1 MRIPAIRFASGRAP
15 FDPLGFTSCSH
26 LKARGATGLGMIS
39 YKYEAR
45 RANGETVRGDMDAA
59 STAALADALSR
70 KGLLLETAK
79 PRSGGLRRKAHKAP
93 PLISLLTFVRE
104 FRHLVS
110 AGLPITQALSFL
122 QDRGGDKVMEDA
134 VTSLR
139 AGVENGL
146 PLDEA
151 AAARPDVFDRL
162 VQASLG
168 AGLRAGRMA
177 EALERLERF
186 LALRAALSRKIRNAM
201 AYPLFLLALLIVV
214 LAILM
219 LFVLPRFA
227 ELYSEFGAE
236 LPPATRLLI
245 VGVEWAPIWVS
256 ALIALVLITPF
267 AWRRIMQSRS
277 ARRWRD
283 RRILAV
289 PMVGRI
295 ASDIQVIQFCNVT
308 GMLLRA
314 GTPLHE
320 ALGFAADSAENEVAR
335 DALLSAA
342 ADVRSGRALSDGL
355 ATTGFLPPIAQSMIR
370 AGEAS
375 GALDELLD
383 AIAALHEQTVEDR
396 MARLLAM
403 VEPGMMMLVG
413 LILGA
418 VIITVYLPI
427 FGISGV
433 VQ

>member
-1 MRIPAIRFASGRAP
+1 
-15 FDPLGFTSCSH
+15 
-26 LKARGATGLGMIS
+26 MIS
-39 YKYEAR
+39 YEYEAR
-45 RANGETVRGDMDAA
+45 RANGEVVQGAMDAA
-59 STAALADALSR
+59 SIADLTDALSR
-70 KGLLLETAK
+70 QGLLLETAK
-79 PRSGGLRRKAHKAP
+79 PRSGGSRLKRRQTP

-122 QDRGGDKVMEDA
+122 QDRGGDRVMEDA
-134 VTSLR
+134 VTTLR

-162 VQASLG
+162 FQASLG

-186 LALRAALSRKIRNAM
+186 LTLRAALSRKIRNAM
-201 AYPLFLLALLIVV
+201 AYPLFLLALLVVV
-214 LAILM
+214 LSILM

-236 LPPATRLLI
+236 LPPATRVLI
-245 VGVEWAPIWVS
+245 VGVEWAPVWVPG
-256 ALIALVLITPF
+256 LIALVLITPF
-267 AWRRIMQSRS
+267 IWRRIMQNRG

-283 RRILAV
+283 RRILAI
-289 PMVGRI
+289 PMVGLI
-295 ASDIQVIQFCNVT
+295 ARDIQVIQFCNVT

-314 GTPLHE
+314 GAPLHE
-320 ALGFAADSAENEVAR
+320 ALTFAADSTENEVTR
-335 DALLSAA
+335 DALISAT
-342 ADVRSGRALSDGL
+342 ADVRSGRALSDAL
-355 ATTGFLPPIAQSMIR
+355 AATGFLPPIAQSMIR

-375 GALDELLD
+375 GALDDLLD

>member
-1 MRIPAIRFASGRAP
+1 
-15 FDPLGFTSCSH
+15 
-26 LKARGATGLGMIS
+26 MIS
-39 YKYEAR
+39 YEYEAR
-45 RANGETVRGDMDAA
+45 RANGETVQGGKDAA
-59 STAALADALSR
+59 SIADLADALSR
-70 KGLLLETAK
+70 QGLLLETAK
-79 PRSGGLRRKAHKAP
+79 PRSVGWMRKARKNP
-93 PLISLLTFVRE
+93 SLISLLTFVRE

-122 QDRGGDKVMEDA
+122 QDRGGDRVMEDA
-134 VTSLR
+134 VSTLR
-139 AGVENGL
+139 TGVENGL
-146 PLDEA
+146 PLDKA

-162 VQASLG
+162 FQASLG

-186 LALRAALSRKIRNAM
+186 LTLRAALSRKIRNAM

-236 LPPATRLLI
+236 LPPATRVLI
-245 VGVEWAPIWVS
+245 IGVEWAPIWVS
-256 ALIALVLITPF
+256 TLIALTLITPF
-267 AWRRIMQSRS
+267 LWRRIMQSRN

-283 RRILAV
+283 RRIQAI

-320 ALGFAADSAENEVAR
+320 ALTFAADSAENEVTR

-355 ATTGFLPPIAQSMIR
+355 AKTAFLPPIAQSMIR

-413 LILGA
+413 VILGA

-427 FGISGV
+427 FGIAGV

>member
-1 MRIPAIRFASGRAP
+1 
-15 FDPLGFTSCSH
+15 
-26 LKARGATGLGMIS
+26 MIS
-39 YKYEAR
+39 YEYEAR
-45 RANGETVRGDMDAA
+45 RSNGETVRGGMDAA
-59 STAALADALSR
+59 NITELTDALSR
-70 KGLLLETAK
+70 QGLLLETAK
-79 PRSGGLRRKAHKAP
+79 ARSGGLKRKGRKAP

-110 AGLPITQALSFL
+110 AGLPITQALTFL

-134 VTSLR
+134 VTTLR
-139 AGVENGL
+139 NGVENGL

-151 AAARPDVFDRL
+151 AAARPEVFDKL
-162 VQASLG
+162 FQASLG

-201 AYPLFLLALLIVV
+201 AYPLFLLALLVVV
-214 LAILM
+214 LSILM

-236 LPPATRLLI
+236 LPPATRILI
-245 VGVEWAPIWVS
+245 VGIEWAPVWVT
-256 ALIALVLITPF
+256 ALVALVLIAPF
-267 AWRRIMQSRS
+267 LWRRIMQNRN

-283 RRILAV
+283 RRILSI
-289 PMVGRI
+289 PMVGPI
-295 ASDIQVIQFCNVT
+295 ASGIQVIQFCNVT

-320 ALGFAADSAENEVAR
+320 ALTFAADSTENEVTR

-342 ADVRSGRALSDGL
+342 TDVRSGRALSDGL
-355 ATTGFLPPIAQSMIR
+355 ARTGFLPPIAQSMIR

-413 LILGA
+413 VILGA

>member
-1 MRIPAIRFASGRAP
+1 
-15 FDPLGFTSCSH
+15 
-26 LKARGATGLGMIS
+26 MIS
-39 YKYEAR
+39 YEYEAR
-45 RANGETVRGDMDAA
+45 RANGETVRGGMDAA
-59 STAALADALSR
+59 NIAALADALSR
-70 KGLLLETAK
+70 EGLLLESAK
-79 PRSGGLRRKAHKAP
+79 VRSGGSRLNRRKAP
-93 PLISLLTFVRE
+93 PLVSLLTFVRE

-134 VTSLR
+134 VTTLR

-151 AAARPDVFDRL
+151 AAARPDVFDKL
-162 VQASLG
+162 FQASLG

-201 AYPLFLLALLIVV
+201 AYPLFLLALLVVV
-214 LAILM
+214 LSILM

-236 LPPATRLLI
+236 LPPATRILI

-267 AWRRIMQSRS
+267 VWRRLMRNQN

-283 RRILAV
+283 RRILAI

-295 ASDIQVIQFCNVT
+295 ARDIQVIQFCNVT

-314 GTPLHE
+314 GAPLHE
-320 ALGFAADSAENEVAR
+320 ALTFAADSTENEVTR
-335 DALLSAA
+335 DALVSAT

-355 ATTGFLPPIAQSMIR
+355 AATGFLPPIAQSMIR

-375 GALDELLD
+375 GALDDLLD
-383 AIAALHEQTVEDR
+383 AVAALHEQTVEDR

>member
-1 MRIPAIRFASGRAP
+1 
-15 FDPLGFTSCSH
+15 
-26 LKARGATGLGMIS
+26 MIS
-39 YKYEAR
+39 YDYEAR
-45 RANGETVRGDMDAA
+45 RTNGEIVRGGMDAA
-59 STAALADALSR
+59 SVADLTEALSR
-70 KGLLLETAK
+70 QGLFLESAK
-79 PRSGGLRRKAHKAP
+79 PRAGAGLRLKAGKAP
-93 PLISLLTFVRE
+93 PLVSLLTFVRE

-122 QDRGGDKVMEDA
+122 QDRGGDRVMEDA
-134 VTSLR
+134 VATLR
-139 AGVENGL
+139 KGVENGL

-162 VQASLG
+162 FQASLG

-186 LALRAALSRKIRNAM
+186 LTLRAALSRKVRNAM
-201 AYPLFLLALLIVV
+201 TYPVFLLALLVVV

-227 ELYSEFGAE
+227 ELYSEFGAD
-236 LPPATRLLI
+236 LPAATRILI
-245 VGVEWAPIWVS
+245 KGVEWAPIWVS
-256 ALIALVLITPF
+256 GLILLILIIPLL
-267 AWRRIMQSRS
+267 WRRIMQSRD

-283 RRILAV
+283 RRILAI

-295 ASDIQVIQFCNVT
+295 ARDIQIIQFCNVT

-314 GTPLHE
+314 GAPLHE
-320 ALGFAADSAENEVAR
+320 ALAFAADSAESEVAR
-335 DALLSAA
+335 DALLAAA
-342 ADVRSGRALSDGL
+342 ADVRSGRAPSDAL
-355 ATTGFLPPIAQSMIR
+355 AATGFLPPIAQSMIR

-375 GALDELLD
+375 GALDDLLD

-413 LILGA
+413 VILGA

>member
-1 MRIPAIRFASGRAP
+1 MV
-15 FDPLGFTSCSH
+15 
-26 LKARGATGLGMIS
+26 S
-39 YKYEAR
+39 YDYEAR
-45 RANGETVRGDMDAA
+45 RANGEVVRGGMDAA
-59 STAALADALSR
+59 SIVALTDALSR
-70 KGLLLETAK
+70 QGLFLETAK
-79 PRSGGLRRKAHKAP
+79 PRSGDGLRLRSARTP
-93 PLISLLTFVRE
+93 PLVSLLTFVRE
-104 FRHLVS
+104 FRHLVA

-122 QDRGGDKVMEDA
+122 QDRGGDRLMEDA

-151 AAARPDVFDRL
+151 AAARPDVFDKL
-162 VQASLG
+162 FQASLG

-186 LALRAALSRKIRNAM
+186 LTLRAALNRKIRNAM
-201 AYPLFLLALLIVV
+201 SYPLFLLALLIVV

-227 ELYSEFGAE
+227 ELYAEFGAD
-236 LPPATRLLI
+236 LPPATRILV
-245 VGVEWAPIWVS
+245 VGVEWAPVWVS
-256 ALIALVLITPF
+256 AVIVLGLTAPF
-267 AWRRIMQSRS
+267 LWRRIMQGRD

-283 RRILAV
+283 RRILAI

-295 ASDIQVIQFCNVT
+295 ASDIQIIQFCNVT

-314 GTPLHE
+314 GAPLHE
-320 ALGFAADSAENEVAR
+320 ALTFSADSAESEVAR
-335 DALLSAA
+335 DALLAAA

-355 ATTGFLPPIAQSMIR
+355 GATGFLPPIALSMIR

-396 MARLLAM
+396 MARLLAL

-413 LILGA
+413 IILGA

>member
-1 MRIPAIRFASGRAP
+1 
-15 FDPLGFTSCSH
+15 
-26 LKARGATGLGMIS
+26 MIS
-39 YKYEAR
+39 YEYEAR
-45 RANGETVRGDMDAA
+45 RANGETVRGGMDAA
-59 STAALADALSR
+59 NMAELADALSR
-70 KGLLLETAK
+70 QGLLLETAK
-79 PRSGGLRRKAHKAP
+79 ARSGRAKLGARKTPSLVA
-93 PLISLLTFVRE
+93 LLTFVRE
-104 FRHLVS
+104 FRHLIS

-122 QDRGGDKVMEDA
+122 QDRGGDRVMEDA
-134 VTSLR
+134 VMTLR
-139 AGVENGL
+139 TGVENGL

-151 AAARPDVFDRL
+151 AAARPDVFDKL
-162 VQASLG
+162 FQATLG

-186 LALRAALSRKIRNAM
+186 LTLRAALSRKIRNAM
-201 AYPLFLLALLIVV
+201 AYPVFLLALLVVV
-214 LAILM
+214 LSILM

-236 LPPATRLLI
+236 LPPATRILI

-256 ALIALVLITPF
+256 VLIGLVLVTPF
-267 AWRRIMQSRS
+267 LWRRIMQSLQ

-283 RRILAV
+283 QRILAI
-289 PMVGRI
+289 PMVGQI

-314 GTPLHE
+314 GAPLHE
-320 ALGFAADSAENEVAR
+320 ALIFAADSAENEVAR
-335 DALLSAA
+335 DALINAA
-342 ADVRSGRALSDGL
+342 AGVRSGRALSDGL
-355 ATTGFLPPIAQSMIR
+355 AATGFLPPIAQSMIR

-375 GALDELLD
+375 GALDDLLD
-383 AIAALHEQTVEDR
+383 AIASLHEQTVEDR